1 MVSWFTKK
9 FTKFKEPKEGK
20 GIEELGS
27 GIYLTGLKNYA
38 SMWSG
43 NSGFIYECYVR
54 KGPIFNHSIPIN
66 NQLITKMHNGHS
78 DLMNSKFGPN
88 SAYDIN
94 SFKKLFKERGYIR
107 TISGNRISPFFLKLA
122 GFIGAIDHTSQIPD
136 QIVIFNPNDVF
147 IAARTQV

>member
-1 MVSWFTKK
+1 MVHQRNSPNLKNQ
-9 FTKFKEPKEGK
+9 KEGK

-94 SFKKLFKERGYIR
+94 SFKNFLKKEDIYAPYLK
-107 TISGNRISPFFLKLA
+107 SNFSFLLKLA